1 MKKYLFL
8 LALPLLMTS
17 CAKEPAEA
25 LSSLPIDFSNT
36 TSTSNGSS
44 LESSEAEPTYQW
56 VKLTPENSGLT
67 NDDSTSSKL
76 VTLNSEIDSSI
87 EYSIEIGAPC
97 YLHSK
102 FHEFVVKPGAYI
114 RSLSDEYTVDRL
126 IVDFYSSKGINFD
139 VYSNSEGTGT
149 ALEYHTS
156 DVKPEDSADGTVYE
170 YAINGNNW
178 CIKNNTEFNK
188 PAFYSIIVVFLA

>member
-1 MKKYLFL
+1 MKKILFL
-8 LALPLLMTS
+8 LALPLLMTG
-17 CAKEPAEA
+17 CAKEPAEV

-36 TSTSNGSS
+36 TSSSNDSS
-44 LESSEAEPTYQW
+44 NVEPTYQW
-56 VKLTPENSGLT
+56 IKLTPENCGLT
-67 NDDSTSSKL
+67 KDDSTSSIS

-87 EYSIEIGAPC
+87 KYSIEIGAPC

-114 RSLSDEYTVDRL
+114 KSLTDEYVVERL
-126 IVDFYSSKGINFD
+126 IVDFYGGKGTNFD
-139 VYSNSEGTGT
+139 VYSNSEGTGD
-149 ALEYHTS
+149 ALEYHKS
-156 DVKPEDSADGTVYE
+156 NNKPEDSADGIVYE
-170 YAINGNNW
+170 YAINGNEW